1 MKPSDRELQSKV
13 RAYFAASPP
22 EARRALNRLRELI
35 RAAAPAATETWS
47 YSIPAF
53 RLDGKILVWYARW
66 KNHTSL
72 YPLIGKFRSAYA
84 AELAKYETSK
94 GTIRFPLTKPLPA
107 GLVKRIVR
115 ARAAEIR
122 AKSKARPAR
131 SSKKKKT
138 GS

>member
-1 MKPSDRELQSKV
+1 MKARDRELNSKL

-22 EARRALNRLRELI
+22 EARRALKTLRGLI
-35 RAAAPAATETWS
+35 RAAAPDATETWS

-66 KNHTSL
+66 KNHTSV
-72 YPLIGKFRSAYA
+72 YPLIGEVRRTNA
-84 AELAKYETSK
+84 AELAKYDTSK
-94 GTIRFPLTKPLPA
+94 GTVRFQLTKPLPA

-122 AKSKARPAR
+122 AKSKPTAAR
-131 SSKKKKT
+131 SAKKKKT
-138 GS
+138 RS

>member
-1 MKPSDRELQSKV
+1 MNPSDSELKSKV

-22 EARRALNRLRELI
+22 EARRALKRLRELI
-35 RAAAPAATETWS
+35 RAAAPDATETWS

-72 YPLIGKFRSAYA
+72 YPLIGTFRSANA

-94 GTIRFPLTKPLPA
+94 GTIRFPLAKTIPA
-107 GLVKRIVR
+107 GLVKRIVKGR
-115 ARAAEIR
+115 VAEIR
-122 AKSKARPAR
+122 RRGEARPSRATTKKQVR
-131 SSKKKKT
+131 S
-138 GS
+138 

>member
-1 MKPSDRELQSKV
+1 MKASDRALKSKL

-22 EARRALNRLRELI
+22 EARRALKKLRELI

-72 YPLIGKFRSAYA
+72 YPLIGELRRANA
-84 AELAKYETSK
+84 AELAKYDTSK
-94 GTIRFPLTKPLPA
+94 GTIRFPLDKPIPA
-107 GLVKRIVR
+107 ALVKKIVR
-115 ARAAEIR
+115 ARAAESR
-122 AKSKARPAR
+122 AKR
-131 SSKKKKT
+131 KKT
-138 GS
+138 RS

>member
-1 MKPSDRELQSKV
+1 MKPSDTELKSKL

-22 EARRALNRLRELI
+22 EARRALKRLRELI

-72 YPLIGKFRSAYA
+72 YPLIGEVRRANA
-84 AELAKYETSK
+84 AEPAKYGTSK
-94 GTIRFPLTKPLPA
+94 GTIRFPLDTPIPA
-107 GLVKRIVR
+107 GLVKKIVK

-122 AKSKARPAR
+122 AKR
-131 SSKKKKT
+131 KKT
-138 GS
+138 PP

>member
-1 MKPSDRELQSKV
+1 MKPNDSELKSKV

-22 EARRALNRLRELI
+22 EARRALKRIRELI
-35 RAAAPAATETWS
+35 RAAAPTATETWS

-72 YPLIGKFRSAYA
+72 YPLIGEVRRTNA
-84 AELAKYETSK
+84 AELAKYDTSK
-94 GTIRFPLTKPLPA
+94 GTIRFPLDKPIPA
-107 GLVKRIVR
+107 GLVKKIVK

-122 AKSKARPAR
+122 AKRKNTRA
-131 SSKKKKT
+131 
-138 GS
+138 

>member
-1 MKPSDRELQSKV
+1 MKPSDSELRSKV
-13 RAYFAASPP
+13 RTYIAASPP
-22 EARRALNRLRELI
+22 EARRALKRIGELI

-72 YPLIGKFRSAYA
+72 YPLIGEVRRANA
-84 AELAKYETSK
+84 AELAKYDTSK
-94 GTIRFPLTKPLPA
+94 GTIRFPLDKPIPA
-107 GLVKRIVR
+107 GLVKKIVK

-122 AKSKARPAR
+122 AKRK
-131 SSKKKKT
+131 
-138 GS
+138 

>member
-1 MKPSDRELQSKV
+1 MKPTDRELKSKV
-13 RAYFAASPP
+13 QAYFAASSP
-22 EARRALNRLRELI
+22 ETRRALKRIRELI

-72 YPLIGKFRSAYA
+72 YPLVGEVRRANA
-84 AELAKYETSK
+84 AELAKYDTSK
-94 GTIRFPLTKPLPA
+94 GTIRFPLDKSIPA
-107 GLVKRIVR
+107 GLVKKIVK
-115 ARAAEIR
+115 ARATEIR
-122 AKSKARPAR
+122 AKSR
-131 SSKKKKT
+131 KT

>member
-1 MKPSDRELQSKV
+1 MKPSDNELKSKV

-22 EARRALNRLRELI
+22 EARRALNRLRQFI
-35 RAAAPAATETWS
+35 HAAAPKATETWS

-72 YPLIGKFRSAYA
+72 YPLIGEVRRANG
-84 AELAKYETSK
+84 AELAKYDTSK
-94 GTIRFPLTKPLPA
+94 GTIRFPLDKPIPA
-107 GLVKRIVR
+107 GLVKKIVK

-122 AKSKARPAR
+122 AKSKSTKTKKAR
-131 SSKKKKT
+131 S
-138 GS
+138 

>member
-1 MKPSDRELQSKV
+1 MKPNDSELKSKV

-22 EARRALNRLRELI
+22 EARRALKRIRELI
-35 RAAAPAATETWS
+35 RAAAPTATETWS

-72 YPLIGKFRSAYA
+72 YPLIGEVRRTNA
-84 AELAKYETSK
+84 AELAKYDTSK
-94 GTIRFPLTKPLPA
+94 GTIRFPLDKPIPA
-107 GLVKRIVR
+107 GLVGKIVK

-122 AKSKARPAR
+122 AKRKNTRA
-131 SSKKKKT
+131 
-138 GS
+138 

>member
-1 MKPSDRELQSKV
+1 MKPSDSELKSKV
-13 RAYFAASPP
+13 RAYFAASTP
-22 EARRALNRLRELI
+22 EARSSLKRLRELI
-35 RAAAPAATETWS
+35 RAAVPTATETWS

-72 YPLIGKFRSAYA
+72 YPLIGELRRANA

-94 GTIRFPLTKPLPA
+94 GTIRFPLDKPLPA
-107 GLVKRIVR
+107 GLVKKIVR

-122 AKSKARPAR
+122 AKSKKTR
-131 SSKKKKT
+131 S
-138 GS
+138 

>member
-1 MKPSDRELQSKV
+1 MKPSDSELKSKV

-22 EARRALNRLRELI
+22 EARRALNKLRELI

-72 YPLIGKFRSAYA
+72 YPLIGEFRRANA

-94 GTIRFPLTKPLPA
+94 GTIRFPLDKPIPA
-107 GLVKRIVR
+107 GLVKKIVK
-115 ARAAEIR
+115 ARATEIR
-122 AKSKARPAR
+122 AKSKSRAGKSA
-131 SSKKKKT
+131 KKKKARA
-138 GS
+138 

>member
-1 MKPSDRELQSKV
+1 MKPTDRELKSKL

-22 EARRALNRLRELI
+22 EARRALKRIRELI

-72 YPLIGKFRSAYA
+72 YPLIGEVRRANA
-84 AELAKYETSK
+84 AELAKYDTSK
-94 GTIRFPLTKPLPA
+94 GTIRFPLDKPVPA
-107 GLVKRIVR
+107 GLVKKIVK
-115 ARAAEIR
+115 ARAAEMR
-122 AKSKARPAR
+122 AKNTQS
-131 SSKKKKT
+131 
-138 GS
+138 